1 MKNVLCYGDS
11 NTHGYDGVTGGRF
24 PWGVRWTSLVQEAL
38 KEEQVRIIE
47 EGQNGRTTVWDDPIE
62 GMKSGL
68 KYLIPCLESHSPLDV
83 VVLMLGTNDIK
94 QRFSLSA
101 SDVAAGA
108 ETLVKTIKMYFR
120 ENREPVPEIL
130 LVSPLKIRE
139 EIVDHKFSPMFG
151 GERAV
156 KISGELVGYYRETAK
171 RQGCAFLDAASVT
184 MPGAEDSVHLDPEGH
199 RVFAEAVTEKL
210 REILRERKEIN

>member
-130 LVSPLKIRE
+130 LVSPLKY
-139 EIVDHKFSPMFG
+139 G
-151 GERAV
+151 GNRGPQILPHVRRRAG
-156 KISGELVGYYRETAK
+156 S
-171 RQGCAFLDAASVT
+171 
-184 MPGAEDSVHLDPEGH
+184 EDSPESWPDITG
-199 RVFAEAVTEKL
+199 RQRSGRAAPFWMRRL
-210 REILRERKEIN
+210 

>member
-11 NTHGYDGVTGGRF
+11 NTHGYDGVTGKRF
-24 PWGVRWTSLVQEAL
+24 PWGVRWTSLVQETL
-38 KEEQVRIIE
+38 REDGVRIIE

-62 GMKSGL
+62 GMKNGL

-94 QRFSLSA
+94 QRFSLTA
-101 SDVAAGA
+101 ADVAAGA
-108 ETLVKTIKMYFR
+108 EKLVKTIKMYFR
-120 ENREPVPEIL
+120 ENQEPVPEIL

-139 EIVDHKFSPMFG
+139 EILSHQFSPMFG

-156 KISGELVGYYRETAK
+156 QISNELADYYREAAR
-171 RQGCAFLDAASVT
+171 RQGCAFLDAAAVT
-184 MPGAEDSVHLDPEGH
+184 LPCAEDSVHLDLEGH
-199 RVFAEAVTEKL
+199 RALAGAVTKKL
-210 REILRERKEIN
+210 REILRERK

>member
-94 QRFSLSA
+94 QRFSLLS
-101 SDVAAGA
+101 
-108 ETLVKTIKMYFR
+108 LIH
-120 ENREPVPEIL
+120 I
-130 LVSPLKIRE
+130 
-139 EIVDHKFSPMFG
+139 
-151 GERAV
+151 
-156 KISGELVGYYRETAK
+156 
-171 RQGCAFLDAASVT
+171 
-184 MPGAEDSVHLDPEGH
+184 
-199 RVFAEAVTEKL
+199 
-210 REILRERKEIN
+210 

>member
-1 MKNVLCYGDS
+1 
-11 NTHGYDGVTGGRF
+11 
-24 PWGVRWTSLVQEAL
+24 
-38 KEEQVRIIE
+38 
-47 EGQNGRTTVWDDPIE
+47 
-62 GMKSGL
+62 MKSGL

-156 KISGELVGYYRETAK
+156 KISGELAGYYRETAK

-210 REILRERKEIN
+210 REILREGKEIN

>member
-1 MKNVLCYGDS
+1 MICLHYKRRIRGNGEIRDENVLCYGDS

-156 KISGELVGYYRETAK
+156 KISGELAGYYRETAK
-171 RQGCAFLDAASVT
+171 RQGCAFWMRRL
-184 MPGAEDSVHLDPEGH
+184 
-199 RVFAEAVTEKL
+199 
-210 REILRERKEIN
+210 